1 MHPLA
6 EFNVALPCAARI
18 NENMELWE
26 IKGTLTPYEPECR
39 RVFSIREM
47 HRRIFRLGGI
57 CFRLLTDSER

>member
-39 RVFSIREM
+39 RVFSIIECTGA
-47 HRRIFRLGGI
+47 FSVSGESVFG
-57 CFRLLTDSER
+57 F